1 MMFRASVL
9 LVAALILLALGGAAT
24 VGSVLLQVDRRYAV
38 AAQAPDGLTWTLWL
52 PSPSTAEGPVI
63 DGSMNVGGNVET
75 SHGSL
80 LNATGSGSAQFDFQS
95 STYAFGGDPY
105 LLSRGFDLTG
115 LEGTGANRTFAIWR
129 ASSNSAAN
137 LSVYGTV
144 TGGAGNLD
152 VSTRCGGPGFNGALI
167 EGWNFLPVLIGDCV
181 TLVTAFPGMFAIL
194 FFLAGGIVWGVAG
207 RRRDR
212 MPG

>member
-1 MMFRASVL
+1 MMFRVSAL

-105 LLSRGFDLTG
+105 FLSRGFDLTG
-115 LEGTGANRTFAIWR
+115 LEGTRAHRTFPIWR
-129 ASSNSAAN
+129 ASSNSAAK
-137 LSVYGTV
+137 LSVDGTV
-144 TGGAGNLD
+144 ARGAGDLD
-152 VSTRCGGPGFNGALI
+152 VTRRDG
-167 EGWNFLPVLIGDCV
+167 LPSRCRDCV
-181 TLVTAFPGMFAIL
+181 CL
-194 FFLAGGIVWGVAG
+194 GGSARSLIVW
-207 RRRDR
+207 RT
-212 MPG
+212 